1 MEPTTLTASF
11 LAVTGIWLVT
21 VLLPG
26 PNFVATAHASLARS
40 RRDGLLVVLG
50 LALGT
55 LVWAGASLAGLGL
68 LFRSAAWLYVAVKT
82 LGAAYLIYMGLR
94 MVLSRGGAA
103 AVPARA
109 GNAFRIGLWTDLSNP
124 KAATFFTS
132 LFAVAVPPGA
142 PLWFQA
148 ALVATVVAMAG
159 LWYGAVALVLSG
171 GRAGKVYR
179 RAEAWLRRV
188 AGALFVAFG
197 VKLLAER

>member
-1 MEPTTLTASF
+1 METTLTASF

-26 PNFVATAHASLARS
+26 PNFVATVHASLARS
-40 RRDGLLVVLG
+40 RRDGLLVVAG
-50 LALGT
+50 IALGT
-55 LVWAGASLAGLGL
+55 LVWAAASLAGLGL
-68 LFRSAAWLYVAVKT
+68 LFRAAGWLFVVVKT
-82 LGAAYLIYMGLR
+82 LGAAYLIVMGLR
-94 MVLSRGGAA
+94 MVLARGGAA
-103 AVPARA
+103 AAPARA
-109 GNAFRIGLWTDLSNP
+109 GGAFRTGLLTDLSNP

-148 ALVATVVAMAG
+148 ALVGTVVAMAA

-171 GRAGKVYR
+171 GRAGALYR
-179 RAEAWLRRV
+179 RAEAWIRRA

-197 VKLLAER
+197 VRLLADR